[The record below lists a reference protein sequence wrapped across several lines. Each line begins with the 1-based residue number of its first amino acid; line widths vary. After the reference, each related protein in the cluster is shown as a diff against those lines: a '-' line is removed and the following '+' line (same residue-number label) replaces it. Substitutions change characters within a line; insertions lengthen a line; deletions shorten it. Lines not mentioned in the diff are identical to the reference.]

1 MLVHNGFET
10 AGSRNRRWLLA
21 VAILAASL
29 SVWALSSASGPSTAL
44 AAPSCPLDPTQPTM
58 KVGMTLEGC
67 EVVANAPSSV
77 ADPLSFWGAVDCE
90 SPTRAE
96 RPLGADDPAETA
108 LGEDQWGAD
117 AYRELTVYDG
127 DDVWG
132 ERCELGLDDREE
144 GPTVFYHEG
153 QHRVTYM
160 SLRLPNNFPLATEKW
175 QTVMSMK
182 ETQLSHSTSSGVPA
196 LFMGAYAG
204 AWHVESPKGD
214 AWDFPATTN
223 RWTRFAWDVYYS
235 KDASKGWLQ
244 VSADLNGD
252 GAFDDPGERSPVIR
266 QATLKTEAT
275 GAFNAEDD
283 LAAGASIPSHLRIG
297 ISHDPSVP
305 CPSPAGC
312 SISLDNIQ
320 VIDAGDGEEPT
331 APPPP
336 PPVPV
341 PPTCA
346 ITQTAS
352 KAAVGMTL
360 PGCKMLGSDTA
371 TITSPLSFWGSVQ
384 CALSSRAALFSSGGD
399 PHVAAG
405 GGAQSGSAYRRL
417 TLLDGDNYYGER
429 CELGE
434 NDYRTGPTAFY
445 HEGQHRVTYF
455 SERLPSNFPI
465 STKQWQ
471 TVMQMKQAQPSHDNG
486 GGVALELQVMNNQWA
501 IANNWNIVQ
510 TFPARVNTWTRFAW
524 DVYYSKDPSKGW
536 LQVSADLNG
545 DGDFND
551 SGERGP
557 IIHTATLKAEA
568 SGSFNAADGL
578 AAGTSIPSHLRMGLY
593 HSTSIPCPSPSGC
606 SIDID
611 NVQVVGP
618 AS

>member
-10 AGSRNRRWLLA
+10 AGIGNRRWLLA
-21 VAILAASL
+21 LAVLAASL
-29 SVWALSSASGPSTAL
+29 SAWALVSASGSSTAL
-44 AAPSCPLDPTQPTM
+44 AASSCPLDPTQPTV

-67 EVVANAPSSV
+67 EVVANAVSSV
-77 ADPLSFWGAVDCE
+77 SEPFSFWGAIDCE

-96 RPLGADDPAETA
+96 RPLGIDDPAETA

-117 AYRELTVYDG
+117 AYRQLTVYDG

-144 GPTVFYHEG
+144 GTTVFYHEG

-160 SLRLPNNFPLATEKW
+160 SLMLPGNFPLDTEKW

-182 ETQLSHSTSSGVPA
+182 ETQPYHATSGGVPA

-204 AWHVESPKGD
+204 AWHVESPKGE
-214 AWDFPATTN
+214 AWEFPAARN
-223 RWTRFAWDVYYS
+223 RWTRFAWDVFYS
-235 KDASKGWLQ
+235 KDPSKGWLQ

-252 GAFDDPGERSPVIR
+252 GDFNDYGERSPVIR
-266 QATLKTEAT
+266 QATLKTEAA
-275 GAFNAEDD
+275 GSFNAEDG
-283 LAAGASIPSHLRIG
+283 LAAGAAIPSHLRMG
-297 ISHDPSVP
+297 INHDASIP

-312 SISLDNIQ
+312 SIDLDNIQ
-320 VIDAGDGEEPT
+320 VIDAGDEDEGEGAEATP
-331 APPPP
+331 PPPP
-336 PPVPV
+336 PPV
-341 PPTCA
+341 CA

-352 KAAVGMTL
+352 NTPVGMTL
-360 PGCKMLGSDTA
+360 PSCKLLASDTA
-371 TITSPLSFWGSVQ
+371 ATASPLPFWGSIQ

-417 TLLDGDNYYGER
+417 SVLDGDNFFGER

-465 STKQWQ
+465 STSQWQ
-471 TVMQMKQAQPSHDNG
+471 TVMQMKQAQPSHDDG
-486 GGVALELQVMNNQWA
+486 GGVALELQVMNNQWV
-501 IANNWNIVQ
+501 IANNWDIVH

-524 DVYYSKDPSKGW
+524 DVYYSQYPSRGW

-557 IIHTATLKAEA
+557 VIHTATLKAEA
-568 SGSFNAADGL
+568 SGSFNASDGIP
-578 AAGTSIPSHLRMGLY
+578 AGGSIPSHLRMGIY
-593 HSTSIPCPSPSGC
+593 HASSIPCPAPSGC

-611 NVQVVGP
+611 NVQVVAP